1 MIATERGVAGPPNG
15 PFRRCSVCAEWE
27 SRRGPGRWYG
37 GGDSGRTQGA
47 RDRHDHG
54 LRLQKQKVWAAAIQV
69 RDHREQQK
77 QTQEGHSWPL
87 PEWRA
92 PTE

>member
-1 MIATERGVAGPPNG
+1 MRPRSWRVRLPAACRAHALISAA
-15 PFRRCSVCAEWE
+15 SWQ
-27 SRRGPGRWYG
+27 PGGYG